1 MLSDEAD
8 VAGGVSGIPETVL
21 DACLFVFF
29 PLYSFAGWTVYHPTS
44 ERLTYKSSSKPR
56 ARFLSG
62 PVSVSICLYLF
73 FVFYHL
79 LALGFSPP
87 LPVFITFH
95 TFCRMPPL
103 PTAATC
109 STPSAEPCP
118 HPPSRPQNGQRMTRL
133 TPGARSMC
141 SGSPTPALGTRPPR
155 PPKRAA
161 FFSSPVCLILYFLH
175 WT

>member
-8 VAGGVSGIPETVL
+8 VAGGVSGVPGTVL

-95 TFCRMPPL
+95 TFCRMPPP

-109 STPSAEPCP
+109 STPGAEPCP
-118 HPPSRPQNGQRMTRL
+118 HPPSRPQNRPAHDSAHARRQKHVQRL
-133 TPGARSMC
+133 THPSLGHPAPPGPQSALRF
-141 SGSPTPALGTRPPR
+141 SPHP
-155 PPKRAA
+155 
-161 FFSSPVCLILYFLH
+161 FV
-175 WT
+175 